1 MYYPDEVIEEVRM
14 KNDIV
19 DVISGYVKL
28 QKKGLTIS
36 ACARFTMKNRLPFP
50 FLRANQMYYCFGCG
64 AGGNVLTFV
73 MEYENYTFQEA
84 LTALADRAGVS
95 LPKMEYSKE
104 AREQA
109 EFRSRLLEGKQA
121 GCQLFL
127 LSVGSSP
134 RERPDMSILR
144 KKRGLTDETILRF
157 GLGYSIRP
165 VMTCTGF

>member
-1 MYYPDEVIEEVRM
+1 M
-14 KNDIV
+14 
-19 DVISGYVKL
+19 
-28 QKKGLTIS
+28 
-36 ACARFTMKNRLPFP
+36 
-50 FLRANQMYYCFGCG
+50 
-64 AGGNVLTFV
+64 LTFV

-127 LSVGSSP
+127 LSVEAAPGKG
-134 RERPDMSILR
+134 RI
-144 KKRGLTDETILRF
+144 
-157 GLGYSIRP
+157 
-165 VMTCTGF
+165 